1 MPTDYIIRPA
11 VRSDIA
17 GMQRLFRDTLLTI
30 CRRNYTTEEVADWA
44 SCGDSVAHWEELLSE
59 HHYIVAH
66 HRRDGIIGFSSMNA
80 SGYLHAMFVHKAWQ
94 GMGVCNCV
102 AYRGREDGPS
112 IRGKPHTCGGK
123 YDRPSFFREAGFCN
137 VTRTKSQSQSALLD
151 QLCNGEN
158 FIVHN

>member
-11 VRSDIA
+11 VGSDIA
-17 GMQRLFRDTLLTI
+17 GMQRLFRDTVLTI

-94 GMGVCNCV
+94 GMGV
-102 AYRGREDGPS
+102 A
-112 IRGKPHTCGGK
+112 T
-123 YDRPSFFREAGFCN
+123 
-137 VTRTKSQSQSALLD
+137 ALLTEVERMARRYEASRIRVEVSMTARPFFEKRGFVMIRE
-151 QLCNGEN
+151 QKAKANRLYLTNYAMEK
-158 FIVHN
+158 IL